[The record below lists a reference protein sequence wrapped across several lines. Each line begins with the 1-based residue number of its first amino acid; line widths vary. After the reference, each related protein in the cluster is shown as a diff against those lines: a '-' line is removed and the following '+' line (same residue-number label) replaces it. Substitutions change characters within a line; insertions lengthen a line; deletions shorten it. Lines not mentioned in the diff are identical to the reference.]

1 MGRQQR
7 AAVHGEVPVGS
18 PELAPKA
25 PSTKRAFDR
34 RPKGPPLAI
43 LLLGGDSTQGGKQMA
58 LRRGCPQALRCQV
71 FGSWLK
77 ERLEKRKPR
86 RLPAPV
92 DFLRHAAGIYPECL
106 VQS

>member
-1 MGRQQR
+1 
-7 AAVHGEVPVGS
+7 
-18 PELAPKA
+18 
-25 PSTKRAFDR
+25 
-34 RPKGPPLAI
+34 
-43 LLLGGDSTQGGKQMA
+43 MA